1 MCGLC
6 QEGVAG
12 PELPP
17 VPVLGAAAVGGVG
30 GGGVSLRVG
39 AQRLLWEEALK
50 LNPGG
55 GGGYRFIEALILGGV
70 PFAGILGQ
78 GSRVKGTEIYN
89 EVTRGISILY
99 HLHNVLNE
107 ITTLNA

>member
-1 MCGLC
+1 MGGLC
-6 QEGVAG
+6 QEWVAG

-39 AQRLLWEEALK
+39 AEGLLWEEALK

-55 GGGYRFIEALILGGV
+55 GGGEGAIALLR
-70 PFAGILGQ
+70 L
-78 GSRVKGTEIYN
+78 
-89 EVTRGISILY
+89 
-99 HLHNVLNE
+99 
-107 ITTLNA
+107 